1 MYKLLHFWLFLIQFL
16 SHVFTGPT
24 EGKATNTNI
33 ANGRW
38 MGPSLMEWWCFAVQW
53 FVRQPRARN
62 LEPLRLRGPTER
74 STDYWATFNPF
85 CGRPGLQSN
94 YKVPVINTRIV
105 SVTTS
110 LNKNVNVNVIRL
122 DVLINELWTMMNL
135 INYDELNEL
144 WTMNCYELGNCDMK
158 CCEGSKVL
166 CCMCACHER
175 VS

>member
-62 LEPLRLRGPTER
+62 LEPLPITWTHRAFNRLLGNVQPLLR
-74 STDYWATFNPF
+74 
-85 CGRPGLQSN
+85 RPGLQSN

-110 LNKNVNVNVIRL
+110 LNKNVNVNVNVIRL
-122 DVLINELWTMMNL
+122 DVLINEL
-135 INYDELNEL
+135 
-144 WTMNCYELGNCDMK
+144 
-158 CCEGSKVL
+158 
-166 CCMCACHER
+166 
-175 VS
+175 